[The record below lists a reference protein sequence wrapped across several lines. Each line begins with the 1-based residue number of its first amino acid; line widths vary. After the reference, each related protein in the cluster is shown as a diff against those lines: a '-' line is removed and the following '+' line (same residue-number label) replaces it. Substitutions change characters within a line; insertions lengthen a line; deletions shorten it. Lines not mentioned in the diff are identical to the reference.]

1 MTTVLDERSS
11 LLPLTRACSTLG
23 LNRSTV
29 YAHQQR
35 AANDEPPKRCRQ
47 NSAQPNALTADERET
62 VVRTL
67 NGERFT
73 DQSPKEVYQRLLE
86 SGQYLCSVSTMY
98 RFGSA
103 AKAENDVN
111 KGPHSTMQYRGWWQQ
126 GHTKCGLGI
135 SLNSRSL
142 AVAFTCRCTSYWIY
156 SAVTSSRGW
165 CHIKKIA
172 P

>member
-1 MTTVLDERSS
+1 MTTVLDERLSS
-11 LLPLTRACSTLG
+11 LPLTRACSTLG

-47 NSAQPNALTADERET
+47 NSAQPNALSADERET

-73 DQSPKEVYQRLLE
+73 DQSPKEVDQRLLE

-98 RFGSA
+98 RLQRERGESGERRQQRPA
-103 AKAENDVN
+103 QHHAIPRLVATR
-111 KGPHSTMQYRGWWQQ
+111 PHEVWT
-126 GHTKCGLGI
+126 
-135 SLNSRSL
+135 
-142 AVAFTCRCTSYWIY
+142 
-156 SAVTSSRGW
+156 
-165 CHIKKIA
+165 
-172 P
+172 

>member
-1 MTTVLDERSS
+1 MTTVLDERLSS
-11 LLPLTRACSTLG
+11 LPLTRACKTLG

-47 NSAQPNALTADERET
+47 NSAQPNALSADERET

-98 RFGSA
+98 RLQRERGESCYRQC
-103 AKAENDVN
+103 KND
-111 KGPHSTMQYRGWWQQ
+111 PLSPT
-126 GHTKCGLGI
+126 
-135 SLNSRSL
+135 
-142 AVAFTCRCTSYWIY
+142 
-156 SAVTSSRGW
+156 
-165 CHIKKIA
+165 
-172 P
+172 

>member
-1 MTTVLDERSS
+1 MTTVLDERLSS
-11 LLPLTRACSTLG
+11 LPLTRACKTLG

-47 NSAQPNALTADERET
+47 NSAQPNALSADERET

-73 DQSPKEVYQRLLE
+73 DQSPKEVDQRLLE

-98 RFGSA
+98 RLQRERGESGERRQQRPA
-103 AKAENDVN
+103 QHHAIPRLVATR
-111 KGPHSTMQYRGWWQQ
+111 PHEVWTWDS
-126 GHTKCGLGI
+126 
-135 SLNSRSL
+135 
-142 AVAFTCRCTSYWIY
+142 V
-156 SAVTSSRGW
+156 
-165 CHIKKIA
+165 

>member
-1 MTTVLDERSS
+1 MTTVLDERLSS
-11 LLPLTRACSTLG
+11 LPLTRACKTLG

-47 NSAQPNALTADERET
+47 NSAQPNALSADERET

-73 DQSPKEVYQRLLE
+73 DQSPKEVDQRLLE

-98 RFGSA
+98 RLQR
-103 AKAENDVN
+103 E
-111 KGPHSTMQYRGWWQQ
+111 RGESGERRQQ
-126 GHTKCGLGI
+126 RPAQHHAI
-135 SLNSRSL
+135 SLNSRSF

-156 SAVTSSRGW
+156 SAVTSSRGC